1 MGRLLIQISG
11 DSMLKDVPVRYFGCT
26 HRAISPQE
34 TIKNVKD
41 KLKAA
46 GVTRIT
52 EITHLDRI
60 GIPVYSAIRP
70 SAAEGAV
77 SIYAGKGATKDQAK
91 ASAMMEA
98 FERYSAEPQESQIE
112 NNLICGLYGEVGTCI
127 DPETLVLP
135 KLPFDSR
142 GSELNWIKAA
152 NIRDDKEYLIPADA
166 VFHPCNFGNGAN
178 LFKSNTNG
186 LASGNKIEEAIFHG
200 MTEVIERDAWSLFEV
215 KRGKA
220 PEINLE
226 NIENPLIKEIVDKFK
241 EAGIEIKVIDL
252 TSDVEVPTIAAVS
265 DDTVLKDPALLTLG
279 VGTHLDPEIAVL
291 RALTEVA
298 QSRATQIHGTREDT
312 TRAVFMRKAGY
323 ERMKRI
329 NKHWFGESEE
339 IIEMDDI
346 KNRSGKSFK
355 EDIETSM
362 KLLKKAGFEDV
373 LFVDLTK
380 PEIEIPVVRVII
392 PGMEVYSVDPERVG
406 RRLVKYS
413 KSR

>member
-1 MGRLLIQISG
+1 MF
-11 DSMLKDVPVRYFGCT
+11 KEVPVRYFGCT
-26 HRAISPQE
+26 HRAIAPEE
-34 TIKNVKD
+34 TIKWVKD
-41 KLKAA
+41 KLRAA
-46 GVTRIT
+46 GVTRVT

-70 SAAEGAV
+70 TAEEGAV
-77 SIYAGKGATKDQAK
+77 SIYAGKGATQDQAK

-98 FERYSAEPQESQIE
+98 FERYSAELQDNEKKNSFT
-112 NNLICGLYGEVGTCI
+112 CCLYEKSDEFI
-127 DPETLVLP
+127 DPKSLILP
-135 KLPFDSR
+135 PLPFDPQKK
-142 GSELNWIKAA
+142 ELIWVKAV
-152 NIRDDKEYLIPADA
+152 NVKDDEECLVPADA
-166 VFHPCNFGNGAN
+166 VYHPYNATNNIN

-186 LASGNKIEEAIFHG
+186 LASGNKIEEAVFHG
-200 MTEVIERDAWSLFEV
+200 MTEVIERDAWSLFEI
-215 KRGKA
+215 KRRKA
-220 PEINLE
+220 PEISLE
-226 NIENPLIKEIVDKFK
+226 TIENPLIKELLDKFSK
-241 EAGIEIKVIDL
+241 AGVHVKLVDL
-252 TSDVEVPTIAAVS
+252 TSDVEAATIAAVS

-279 VGTHLDPEIAVL
+279 VGTHLDPEIAVM

-339 IIEMDDI
+339 VVDLDEI
-346 KNRSGKSFK
+346 KNHAGKSFK
-355 EDIETSM
+355 EDIKTTLN
-362 KLLKKAGFEDV
+362 LLKKADFDDV

-406 RRLVKYS
+406 KRLARRS
-413 KSR
+413 KRI